1 MMYTPHTLQK
11 KVTSDEST
19 DEYGHPIA
27 GVDTWVTVCQC
38 RCDDN
43 TTKEFKS
50 ENGTIYRPSY
60 HIVSEPN
67 QLKANDDIRCINAD
81 GYVRGEGKVYIVRNT
96 NFLNYSEL
104 WV

>member
-1 MMYTPHTLQK
+1 MMYAPHTLQLK
-11 KVTSDEST
+11 NSTGST
-19 DEYGHPIA
+19 DEYGHPIV

-50 ENGTIYRPSY
+50 ENGTVYRPAY
-60 HIVSEPN
+60 HIVSEHN
-67 QLKANDDIRCINAD
+67 SIKENDDIRCLNAN
-81 GYVRGEGKVYIVRNT
+81 GSVRGEGKVYIVRNT